1 MMRKLI
7 KHASLITKNYR
18 TFSLSNMN
26 SCEDIKEI
34 KSEKKIKKII
44 FDKREEYIKLMMTQ
58 SAECNKLSN
67 EINKLDSKLRAS
79 YGFSKD
85 EDLTLFPEIKFEE
98 AKIENP
104 LDETEKTKTY

>member
-1 MMRKLI
+1 MRKLI
-7 KHASLITKNYR
+7 KNVSVITKNYR
-18 TFSLSNMN
+18 TSSNMN
-26 SCEDIKEI
+26 SCEDIEKI

-58 SAECNKLSN
+58 SVECNELCN
-67 EINKLDSKLRAS
+67 EINKLESKLRAS

-98 AKIENP
+98 PKIENP